1 MLKRPGEE
9 PTVNGLSLG
18 IFILLIVT
26 FMGSCGVQ
34 NPQKQDLNEVK
45 TDDSTSGRSLSETIG
60 DFTLE
65 CQWGAGKAYIL
76 CGLHSVET
84 KKRIPDLEV
93 KEKFISSF
101 AITPYHRVSFE
112 IMDGGSLRPDSMLT
126 YEEQTLVTSSWHIK
140 IGVTNPGAI
149 SAVVLKVNDAVN
161 KELET
166 ERFTLDKTLIKGE
179 DELFAGFEV
188 TAPKPLTR
196 KQYPEIKWSP
206 IGENAGYYHVRLT
219 SDPDC
224 AQVLQ
229 EKFIDDGQEHS
240 FPQGLSDGIYYVCI
254 SARNNAGYT
263 KDADNNGY
271 QFEVDTTPPQEA
283 QINVLEVDGVKTIQL
298 SAIDAVE
305 VIISKEETCE
315 GNDWQDF
322 TPEMEWPF
330 ADFEGKIYAKFR
342 DEVDNET
349 ECLIQGGNNAGK
361 EFAWIIIND
370 KDLYTNQDVVQLT
383 FERDPELDV
392 KVKEMAIF
400 DGRECDEETENWIA
414 FTPGPLDYTLLLQNN
429 EVSISALFKD
439 ENSNISACSTASITH
454 DNIPPSGELRFNGGS
469 THVNTLDVT
478 LNIISLDSAF
488 MLITD
493 LDFDACQALDPSEP
507 FSDIKQWTL
516 ANENA
521 ENALHFRLKDLAGN
535 VSECTQASVVHD
547 NVPPQSPSIN
557 LNENATWT
565 NNLTV
570 AVYSSVLGA
579 TQIYATGDPGC
590 ITGGAWENIAASNAA
605 ILQNPNTTDTIYATF
620 RDEAGNTSECVS
632 DSIIH
637 DDIAPG
643 DPTIVIDSGNDYT
656 QNTSVSLALAG
667 PDITNVDM
675 YVTQDATCTT
685 GGTWED
691 YAATKAWTL
700 ATLNAENN
708 VYVAYRDEA
717 GNISNCIADAITHD
731 TIAPTSTLTIEND
744 AVAINDTAVSLTIDL
759 GDGAEM
765 YITNSSDCTGGSWE
779 TIAATK
785 AWTLTNLN
793 ANNTVYFKFKDL
805 AGNETSCLS
814 DSILHDNIKPTSGT
828 VSIEAGATYA
838 TDTAVTL
845 TLSAVE
851 ADYVYVTNDASCN
864 TGGNWVAY
872 TTSLAWTLGQ
882 TNNTATVYVS
892 YKDEAG
898 NVIDTCASDTIIH
911 DDIGPTGS
919 ITIDDSGNDGYTND
933 STPSLTLSATDTNG
947 LAQMYITNTAGCAS
961 GGTEEAYATSSASWS
976 LAQTNTTATVY
987 VKFKDNAGNWS
998 DCYNDDIVHDS
1009 INPSGTL
1016 TIDASGDDN
1025 YTSDPTPSL
1034 TITSSDANTVSDM
1047 YITNTAGCGSGGS
1060 WETVATSKAAWT
1072 LAATETSVT
1081 VYIKFRDIA
1090 GNESSCI
1097 DDSATHDSIAPT
1109 SPSISISSGATYA
1122 TSTSV
1127 TVDTSATGA
1136 AYVYMTNTAGCGSG
1150 GTWTSLGASMA
1161 WTMAQT
1167 NTTATVYAKFRDE
1180 AYNESSCTSDT
1191 IIHDD
1196 IAPSSTSITI
1206 ANSGVANYTND
1217 DDPNLTL
1224 SASDTNGL
1232 AQMYITNTAG
1242 CASGGTEE
1250 SYSTSKADWTLAQN
1264 DTTATVYVK
1273 FKDNPGN
1280 WSSCISGTIIHDGTA
1295 PTGSITISNSG
1306 NAGYT
1311 NESAPD
1317 LTLSATD
1324 TNGVTKMY
1332 VSNTSGCATGGTEE
1346 DYATSK
1352 SAWTLGQNNTTATVY
1367 VKFKDIAGNWSS
1379 CFSDNIVHDNI
1390 APTSTSISISSG
1402 DTYATSTSVSLSLSA
1417 TGADQMYATNTA
1429 GCGSGGSYESYN
1441 AIKSW
1446 TLGQE
1451 NTTATVYIK
1460 YKDLAQNESSCIN
1473 DTIIHDGI
1481 DPTAPASMDDAV
1493 SASTAQTSL
1502 MSWGAGTD
1510 SGSGVAS
1517 YELAIGTSSE
1527 ATDVL
1532 DWTDI
1537 GNVLSVSQSGLSLT
1551 WNTTYYASIRTKD
1564 AAGRVS
1570 TVTGGNG
1577 FLAGFVQESYLK
1589 STNIDAGDELGTSVA
1604 IDSDTAV
1611 SGIPYYENSAASN
1624 SGAALVFVRSG
1635 RTWSEQQLVA
1645 PSYVDA
1651 NDNYGFAVAVSGDT
1665 LVVGSPKEDSN
1676 SSGIATSENSN
1687 DSSPDSGAVFVY
1699 TRSGS
1704 TWSLEAYIK
1713 ASNSMPNNQFGYSV
1727 AIDGDTLVVGAP
1739 FEDGNQSS
1747 ITNTDSTASPT
1758 DYTSEYDSGAVYVFK
1773 RSGTTWTQDAYIKSA
1788 NNTGGFNFGK
1798 HVAIDG
1804 STVVVGV
1811 PDEDSNQTTIT
1822 NGTTASSDTS
1832 LDDSGAVFVYLKDG
1846 GGSWAQEAYIK
1857 ASNNDSYDSFGAAVT
1872 ISSDTIVVGAPQED
1886 SNAQTISTGT
1896 STNDDESASGAAY
1909 VFTRSGT
1916 TWSLEAY
1923 IKGFNTEAGDMF
1935 AHSVAVDGDDLVVGS
1950 YIEAGDPTTVDNG
1963 TPSDNDNSSQSGACY
1978 IYERSG
1984 TTWTHK
1990 TFAKAPNNSTAYH
2003 YCKSVDLDSGSL
2015 VVGSTGEDSE
2025 STSIVN
2031 GTTADSGDSSVDSGA
2046 LYIIKR

>member
-1 MLKRPGEE
+1 M
-9 PTVNGLSLG
+9 T
-18 IFILLIVT
+18 FIW
-26 FMGSCGVQ
+26 SCGVQ

-45 TDDSTSGRSLSETIG
+45 TDDSTSSRGLAETIG
-60 DFTLE
+60 DFKLE
-65 CQWGAGKAYIL
+65 CQWGTSKSYIL

-112 IMDGGSLRPDSMLT
+112 VMEGGSFRPDSVLT
-126 YEEQTLVTSSWHIK
+126 YEEQTLVSSSWHIK
-140 IGVTNPGAI
+140 IGVSNPGTI
-149 SAVVLKVNDAVN
+149 SSIVLKVNDAIK

-166 ERFTLDKTLIKGE
+166 ERFTLDRSLIKGE
-179 DELFAGFEV
+179 DELFAGFDI
-188 TAPKPLTR
+188 TKPKPLTR
-196 KQYPEIKWSP
+196 KQYPEITWSP
-206 IGENAGYYHVRLT
+206 IGDNVGYYHVRLA
-219 SDPDC
+219 SDPGC
-224 AQVLQ
+224 SEVLQ
-229 EKFIDDGQEHS
+229 EKFVENGLEHAFS
-240 FPQGLSDGIYYVCI
+240 GGLNDGIYHVCI

-263 KDADNNGY
+263 KDADNNAY
-271 QFEVDTTPPQEA
+271 QFEVDTLPPQEA
-283 QINVLEVDGVKTIQL
+283 QVNVLDLDGVKTIQL

-305 VIISKEETCE
+305 MIISKEETCE
-315 GNDWQDF
+315 GNDWEDF
-322 TPEMEWPF
+322 EPEREWPF
-330 ADFEGKIYAKFR
+330 GDFAGKIYAKFR

-349 ECLIQGGNNAGK
+349 ECIIQGGNNAGK
-361 EFAWIIIND
+361 EFAWLIINNGD
-370 KDLYTNQDVVQLT
+370 EYTNQDPVQLT
-383 FERDPELDV
+383 FAKDPELEVDV
-392 KVKEMAIF
+392 KEISIF
-400 DGRECDEETENWIA
+400 NGTECDEETEEWIPYSPDPIDWA
-414 FTPGPLDYTLLLQNN
+414 LAEMNS
-429 EVSISALFKD
+429 EISISALFKD

-469 THVNTLDVT
+469 THVNALDVT
-478 LNIISLDSAF
+478 LNILSDDSAF

-493 LDFDACQALDPSEP
+493 IDFEACQAIEPSEP

-516 ANENA
+516 VNENA
-521 ENALHFRLKDLAGN
+521 ENSLHFRLKDLAGN
-535 VSECTQASVVHD
+535 LSECTLASVIHD

-565 NNLTV
+565 NDLTV
-570 AVYSSVLGA
+570 NVYSTVLGA
-579 TQIYATGDPGC
+579 TQIYATGDPTC
-590 ITGGAWENIAASNAA
+590 IVGGTWQNLAVSNPA
-605 ILQNPNTTDTIYATF
+605 ILQNANTTDTIYAAF
-620 RDEAGNTSECVS
+620 RDEAGNISECVT
-632 DSIIH
+632 DTIIH
-637 DDIAPG
+637 DNIAPG

-656 QNTSVSLALAG
+656 QVTTVSLALAG
-667 PDITNVDM
+667 PEITNIDM
-675 YVTQDATCTT
+675 YVTQDATCTA
-685 GGTWED
+685 GGTWEN
-691 YAATKAWTL
+691 YAAGKAWTL
-700 ATLNAENN
+700 ANLNAENN
-708 VYVAYRDEA
+708 IYVAYRDQA
-717 GNISNCIADAITHD
+717 GNISNCISDSIIHD
-731 TIAPTSTLTIEND
+731 TIAPTSSLSFED
-744 AVAINDTAVSLTIDL
+744 GAAAINTTAVSLTIDL

-765 YITNSSDCTGGSWE
+765 YVTNSSDCTGGSWE

-785 AWTLTNLN
+785 AWTLSNLN

-828 VSIEAGATYA
+828 VSIDAGATYA

-845 TLSAVE
+845 SLSAVE
-851 ADYVYVTNDASCN
+851 ADYVYVTNDASCT

-872 TTSLAWTLGQ
+872 TTSLAWALGQ
-882 TNNTATVYVS
+882 SNSTATVYAS
-892 YKDEAG
+892 YRDEAG

-911 DDIGPTGS
+911 DDIAPTGS
-919 ITIDDSGNDGYTND
+919 IAIDDSGNDGFTND

-961 GGTEEAYATSSASWS
+961 GGTEEAYATSSASWPI
-976 LAQTNTTATVY
+976 AQTNNTANVY
-987 VKFKDNAGNWS
+987 VKFKDNAGVWS
-998 DCYNDDIVHDS
+998 DCYSDDIVHDS
-1009 INPSGTL
+1009 INPSGSL

-1025 YTSDPTPSL
+1025 YTSDSTPSL
-1034 TITSSDANTVSDM
+1034 TISSSDANTVSDM
-1047 YITNTAGCGSGGS
+1047 YVTNTAGCASGGS
-1060 WETVATSKAAWT
+1060 WESYATSKSAWT
-1072 LAATETSVT
+1072 LGATETGTT
-1081 VYIKFRDIA
+1081 VYIKFRDIS
-1090 GNESSCI
+1090 GNESACI
-1097 DDSATHDSIAPT
+1097 DDATTHDSIAPT

-1122 TSTSV
+1122 TSTSIS
-1127 TVDTSATGA
+1127 VDTSATAA
-1136 AYVYMTNTAGCGSG
+1136 AYVYMTNTPGCGSG
-1150 GTWTSLGASMA
+1150 GTWTALAASMA
-1161 WTMAQT
+1161 WNLAQT
-1167 NTTATVYAKFRDE
+1167 NSTATVYAKFRDE

-1191 IIHDD
+1191 ITHDD
-1196 IAPSSTSITI
+1196 IAPSSTAITI
-1206 ANSGVANYTND
+1206 VNSGVANYTND
-1217 DDPNLTL
+1217 SAPNLTL

-1232 AQMYITNTAG
+1232 AEMYITNTAG
-1242 CASGGTEE
+1242 CASGGSEE

-1264 DTTATVYVK
+1264 DTTATVYIK

-1280 WSSCISGTIIHDGTA
+1280 WSSCINGTIIHDGTA

-1317 LTLSATD
+1317 LSLSATD

-1332 VSNTSGCATGGTEE
+1332 VTNTSGCASGGTEE
-1346 DYATSK
+1346 DYATSEND
-1352 SAWTLGQNNTTATVY
+1352 WTLGQNNTTATVY

-1402 DTYATSTSVSLSLSA
+1402 ATYATSTSVSLSLGA

-1429 GCGSGGSYESYN
+1429 GCGSDGAYESYN

-1460 YKDLAQNESSCIN
+1460 FKDLAQNESSCIN

-1481 DPTAPASMDDAV
+1481 DPTAPTSMDDAV
-1493 SASTAQTSL
+1493 SASTDETSS
-1502 MSWGAGTD
+1502 MSWGVGSD

-1517 YELAIGTSSE
+1517 YELAIGTAAE
-1527 ATDVL
+1527 GTDIL
-1532 DWTDI
+1532 DWTDV
-1537 GNVLSVSQSGLSLT
+1537 GNVLSVAQSGLSLT
-1551 WNTTYYASIRTKD
+1551 WNNTYYASIRTKD

-1570 TVTGGNG
+1570 TVTGGDG

-1589 STNIDAGDELGTSVA
+1589 SSNQDSGDEMGTSVA
-1604 IDSDTAV
+1604 IDVDTAV
-1611 SGIPYYENSAASN
+1611 SGIPYYENSAANN

-1635 RTWSEQQLVA
+1635 RTWSEQQLLV
-1645 PSYVDA
+1645 PSNVDA
-1651 NDNYGFAVAVSGDT
+1651 NDHYGFSVAVSGDT

-1676 SSGIATSENSN
+1676 STTIAGSENSN
-1687 DSSPDSGAVFVY
+1687 DSAPDSGAVFVY
-1699 TRSGS
+1699 TRSGA
-1704 TWSLEAYIK
+1704 TWTLEAYIK
-1713 ASNSMPNNQFGYSV
+1713 PSNSMPNNQFGYSV
-1727 AIDGDTLVVGAP
+1727 ALDGDTLVVGAP
-1739 FEDGNQSS
+1739 YEDGNQTS
-1747 ITNTDSTASPT
+1747 ITNTDSTASPA

-1798 HVAIDG
+1798 HVAVDS
-1804 STVVVGV
+1804 STLVVGV
-1811 PDEDSNQTTIT
+1811 PDEDSNQTSIT

-1832 LDDSGAVFVYLKDG
+1832 LEDSGAVFVYLKDG

-1857 ASNNDSYDSFGAAVT
+1857 ASNNDSYDSFGSAISV
-1872 ISSDTIVVGAPQED
+1872 SSDTIVVGAPQED
-1886 SNAQTISTGT
+1886 SNAQSISTGT

-1909 VFTRSGT
+1909 IFTRSGT

-1923 IKGFNTEAGDMF
+1923 IKGFNTEAGDLF

-1950 YIEAGDPTTVDNG
+1950 YIEAGDLTTVDNG

-1978 IYERSG
+1978 IYARSG

-1990 TFAKAPNNSTAYH
+1990 TFAKAPNNDSAYH

-2015 VVGSTGEDSE
+2015 LVGSAGEDSE
-2025 STSIVN
+2025 STSIIN
-2031 GTTADSGDSSVDSGA
+2031 GTTADSGSSSTDSGA